1 MEDLDIHK
9 LKSIFKSVPAVKSAY
24 IFGSRATG
32 KAVKNSDYDF
42 AVLFDG
48 SLSKEN
54 RFDLK
59 LELMAKLSRALR
71 TDAVD
76 VVVLND
82 VSSLFFKYIILK
94 EGKSIY
100 QKSDL
105 ETAEFESRALGLYF
119 DFRPFME
126 EYSRNYLMRN

>member
-24 IFGSRATG
+24 IFGSRVTG

-100 QKSDL
+100 QKNDL

>member
-1 MEDLDIHK
+1 MEDIDINK
-9 LKSIFKSVPAVKSAY
+9 LKSIFKSVSVVKSAY

-32 KAVKNSDYDF
+32 KTVKSSDYDF
-42 AVLFDG
+42 AVLFD
-48 SLSKEN
+48 SNLSKEN

>member
-1 MEDLDIHK
+1 MEDLDISK
-9 LKSIFKSVPAVKSAY
+9 LKSVFKSLSAVKSAY

-42 AVLFDG
+42 AVLLDS
-48 SLSKEN
+48 SLSKGN

-59 LELMAKLSRALR
+59 LELMAKLSRALGM
-71 TDAVD
+71 DAVD

-94 EGKSIY
+94 EGKLIY
-100 QKSDL
+100 QKNDL
-105 ETAEFESRALGLYF
+105 ETAEFESRTMGLYF
-119 DFRPFME
+119 DFSPFME
-126 EYSRNYLMRN
+126 EYGRNYLMKN

>member
-1 MEDLDIHK
+1 MKNLDITE
-9 LKSIFKSVPAVKSAY
+9 LESIFKSLPAVKSVY

-32 KAVKNSDYDF
+32 KVVKNSDYDF
-42 AVLFDG
+42 AVLFDS
-48 SLSKEN
+48 SLPKEN

-59 LELMAKLSRALR
+59 LKLMTKLSCALG

-82 VSSLFFKYIILK
+82 LSSLFFKYIIIK
-94 EGKSIY
+94 EGKLIY

-105 ETAEFESRALGLYF
+105 STAEFESRTLGLYF

-126 EYSRNYLMRN
+126 EYNRNYLMKN